1 MNEKRR
7 TQLRAEKWRN
17 NWTPFLNIAQLV
29 DLELEIART
38 CQQLPVKLV
47 LGRKQW
53 YEVKRDWMRLVR
65 ERPSS
70 ATDST
75 PQYLFQDIL
84 VELAD
89 ATDRLVLVTRST
101 DW

>member
-1 MNEKRR
+1 MNEKLR
-7 TQLRAEKWRN
+7 TKKREEIWLK
-17 NWTPFLNIAQLV
+17 NWTPFLNVAQLV

-53 YEVKRDWMRLVR
+53 YEVKRDWARLVQ
-65 ERPSS
+65 
-70 ATDST
+70 THHTST
-75 PQYLFQDIL
+75 GVIAQYTFQGIP

-89 ATDRLVLVTRST
+89 VTDRLVLVTQ
-101 DW
+101 DVNW

>member
-1 MNEKRR
+1 MDEKRR

-17 NWTPFLNIAQLV
+17 NWTPFLNVAQLV
-29 DLELEIART
+29 ELELEIART

-53 YEVKRDWMRLVR
+53 YEVKRDWARLVQMHH
-65 ERPSS
+65 
-70 ATDST
+70 TST
-75 PQYLFQDIL
+75 GVLAQYTFQGIL

-89 ATDRLVLVTRST
+89 ATDRLVLVTQDVS
-101 DW
+101 W

>member
-1 MNEKRR
+1 MDEKRR

-17 NWTPFLNIAQLV
+17 NWTPFLNVAQLV
-29 DLELEIART
+29 DLELAIARM

-75 PQYLFQDIL
+75 PQYLFNDIL

-89 ATDRLVLVTRST
+89 ATDRLVLVTQDVS
-101 DW
+101 W